1 MAHLLNCLDCQEEV
15 AGLSAVASRLVDL
28 VPGTEPPLG
37 FDRAVLVRVGLRRR
51 KHPVALAVA
60 AVVVMAA
67 LLTGS
72 LLTAAGGSHHAV
84 ASSSPIGVFRDDGI
98 AVGSLSVSGR
108 PSWVYVRVRG
118 IDVSGPVSCQM
129 VEADGSVETLGV
141 FDLVH
146 GSGYWAAPHPEGVR
160 EYRGARLVDLAGQI
174 VATATWH

>member
-1 MAHLLNCLDCQEEV
+1 MAHLLDCLDCQEEV

-51 KHPVALAVA
+51 NHAVALAVA
-60 AVVVMAA
+60 AAVVMAV

-72 LLTAAGGSHHAV
+72 LLTVSGGSRHLV
-84 ASSSPIGVFRDDGI
+84 SSAPIGVFRDDGV

-108 PSWVYVRVRG
+108 PSWVYVSVRG
-118 IDVSGPVSCQM
+118 IGVSGPVSCQM
-129 VEADGSVETLGV
+129 VEADGSVETLGL

-146 GSGYWAAPHPEGVR
+146 GSGYWAAPHPEGLR